1 MGRHSQAQPVGT
13 RHLCAPHFGADPRL
27 QQRANQN
34 IPNYIVDIDDDIGYN
49 VSWDIMKAVGFLPT
63 SAQK

>member
-13 RHLCAPHFGADPRL
+13 RHLRAPHFGSDPRL

-34 IPNYIVDIDDDIGYN
+34 IPNYIVDIGDDIGYN
-49 VSWDIMKAVGFLPT
+49 VSWDVMKAVGSLPT